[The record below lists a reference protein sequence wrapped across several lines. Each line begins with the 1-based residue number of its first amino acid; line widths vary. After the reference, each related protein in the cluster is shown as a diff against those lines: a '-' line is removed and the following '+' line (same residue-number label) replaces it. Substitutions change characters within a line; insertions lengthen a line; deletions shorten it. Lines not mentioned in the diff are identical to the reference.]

1 MSSVIVIAFFSYM
14 LYCLARGYNSPE
26 EYRFKRNIDFF
37 ELGYIEEG
45 TPTILYVEKPKKIKK
60 PKAEKPKP
68 EKPKVEKSK
77 KHPLFDD
84 CCLALKS
91 LGYKASQAKTV
102 CVQIFSNNDITS
114 IQQFIRIASNL

>member
-1 MSSVIVIAFFSYM
+1 M
-14 LYCLARGYNSPE
+14 LYCLVRGYNSPE
-26 EYRFKRNIDFF
+26 EYRFKRNLDFF

-60 PKAEKPKP
+60 PKAEKPKVA
-68 EKPKVEKSK
+68 KPKKY
-77 KHPLFDD
+77 PLFDD

>member
-1 MSSVIVIAFFSYM
+1 M
-14 LYCLARGYNSPE
+14 LYCLVRGYNSPE
-26 EYRFKRNIDFF
+26 EYRFKRNLDFF
-37 ELGYIEEG
+37 ELGYIEKD

-60 PKAEKPKP
+60 PKVEKP
-68 EKPKVEKSK
+68 K

-84 CCLALKS
+84 CCLALKA
-91 LGYKASQAKTV
+91 LGYKTSQAKTV

>member
-14 LYCLARGYNSPE
+14 LYCLVRGYNSPE
-26 EYRFKRNIDFF
+26 EYRFKRNLDFF
-37 ELGYIEEG
+37 ELGYIEKDM
-45 TPTILYVEKPKKIKK
+45 PTILYVEKLKKIKK
-60 PKAEKPKP
+60 PKVEKPN
-68 EKPKVEKSK
+68 

-84 CCLALKS
+84 CCLALKA
-91 LGYKASQAKTV
+91 LGYRAPQAKTV

>member
-14 LYCLARGYNSPE
+14 LYCLVRGYNSPE
-26 EYRFKRNIDFF
+26 EYRFKRNLDFF
-37 ELGYIEEG
+37 ELGYIEKDM
-45 TPTILYVEKPKKIKK
+45 PTILYVEKLKKIKK
-60 PKAEKPKP
+60 PKVA
-68 EKPKVEKSK
+68 KPKVEKPN

-84 CCLALKS
+84 CCLALKA
-91 LGYKASQAKTV
+91 LGYRAPQAKTV

>member
-14 LYCLARGYNSPE
+14 LYCLVRGYNSPE
-26 EYRFKRNIDFF
+26 EYRFKRNLDFF
-37 ELGYIEEG
+37 ELGYIEKD

-60 PKAEKPKP
+60 PKAEKPKV
-68 EKPKVEKSK
+68 EKPKVEKLK

-84 CCLALKS
+84 CCLALKA